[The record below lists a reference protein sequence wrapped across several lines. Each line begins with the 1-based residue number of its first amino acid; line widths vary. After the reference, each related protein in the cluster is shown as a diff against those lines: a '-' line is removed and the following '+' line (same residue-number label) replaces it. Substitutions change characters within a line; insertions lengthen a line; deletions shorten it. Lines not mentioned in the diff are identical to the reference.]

1 MPGLAVA
8 RADPWKT
15 GWACFKFAKFLYIMP
30 LLFAYTH
37 ILFDG
42 SLLQNLLSVLT
53 AVVGTFIFSIVTM
66 GHFLRKTTWIEWSI
80 LAVATFLAYIYNI
93 YTFAIAIGT
102 IHYCLFCSETSVK
115 FIGTLECSLFP
126 SFLA

>member
-1 MPGLAVA
+1 
-8 RADPWKT
+8 
-15 GWACFKFAKFLYIMP
+15 MP

-42 SLLQNLLSVLT
+42 ALLQNVLSVVT

-66 GHFLRKTTWIEWSI
+66 GYFLRKTTWIEWGI

-93 YTFAIAIGT
+93 YTFVIALGLLAIVYFVQKRA
-102 IHYCLFCSETSVK
+102 
-115 FIGTLECSLFP
+115 
-126 SFLA
+126 